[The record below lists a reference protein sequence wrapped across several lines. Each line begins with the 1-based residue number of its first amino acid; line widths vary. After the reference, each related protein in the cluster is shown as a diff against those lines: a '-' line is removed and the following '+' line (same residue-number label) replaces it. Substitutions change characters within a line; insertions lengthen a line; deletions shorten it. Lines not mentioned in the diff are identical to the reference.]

1 MLFFACTL
9 SHSLVP
15 PTALSHHL
23 ALALV
28 VWVVYGQ
35 SSVASVLHFF
45 SIVAQWRAV
54 HDYLR
59 AHVCLLAAMTKKDA
73 VRLAPAAAVE
83 APVKSCGLAEI
94 KVARIQ
100 SILNTLMEEKGECT
114 LEYVRK
120 MSEEEVKVRLY
131 LRHRRRC
138 RQLYCMTYFDLKTPE
153 RVRFLVPIIIISGVE
168 H

>member
-1 MLFFACTL
+1 MHSL

-23 ALALV
+23 ALALA

-59 AHVCLLAAMTKKDA
+59 AHVFLLAAMTKKDA

-138 RQLYCMTYFDLKTPE
+138 RQLYYMTYFDLKTPE